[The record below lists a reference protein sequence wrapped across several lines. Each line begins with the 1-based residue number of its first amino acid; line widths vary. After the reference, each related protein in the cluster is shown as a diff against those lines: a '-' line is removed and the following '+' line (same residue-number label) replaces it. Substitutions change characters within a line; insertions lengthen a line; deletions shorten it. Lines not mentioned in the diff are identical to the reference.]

1 MKKQNNFR
9 RFISFLLCLVMAVSA
24 FSTSS
29 FANDNAAATYA
40 AYNCNFCGGTGC
52 VEWLPLGTWT
62 DPSTHEY
69 VIFNPDGTSETKTC
83 NVETKWGGQCLV
95 CLACGRVLAENPYI
109 LSITHKGCG
118 A

>member
-1 MKKQNNFR
+1 MKKQNNIR
-9 RFISFLLCLVMAVSA
+9 RFISFLLCFVMIVSV
-24 FSTSS
+24 FSMFS
-29 FANDNAAATYA
+29 FANDNAAAAYA

-52 VEWLPLGTWT
+52 VEWLPLGTRT
-62 DPSTHEY
+62 EPSTHEY